1 MANPSQP
8 PLDYSRFNPRASGLP
23 QFSEEEAQEVV
34 KQIGIEGLLF
44 MLGGGAWKAGQG
56 AYQLGKGAYQ
66 AGLPGL
72 KAQWASLRG
81 APIPSGTGKTVEEAF
96 VKNP

>member
-44 MLGGGAWKAGQG
+44 MLGGGALKAGQVCMV
-56 AYQLGKGAYQ
+56 L
-66 AGLPGL
+66 
-72 KAQWASLRG
+72 
-81 APIPSGTGKTVEEAF
+81 
-96 VKNP
+96 VKVCIKQDFLD